1 MQNGGV
7 KLNYYLM
14 HKDIQVCEIEIDE
27 LSTITKISD
36 IQNAEHL
43 PVGIRQND
51 LISTFNRWWKN
62 RSIPKSRSGLR
73 KLLDTLNLTVS
84 QQLIDKC
91 FGLSLSDQYWICPVD
106 KVLEWSDINFFEN
119 TFSDDIGNL
128 LFGSKLS
135 SQEVN
140 FMSPDST
147 SDGQLKKKWKI
158 INGERCLVKGGSN
171 PYMQEPLNE
180 VIASLLMDKLNV
192 SHINYFIEWDN
203 DLPYS
208 ICKDFIDTNTELVS
222 AYQICSAFDNESD
235 SVYDHFMSCAEKLG
249 VPNVQKSINEMLVV
263 DFLIANVD
271 RHFGNF
277 GAIRNAETLEYIGM
291 SPIFDN
297 GTSLWYNTLDN
308 LINADADIEA
318 STFCD
323 KLSEQLELVTDF
335 SWIDFSKLD
344 SFTDDVN
351 EILKS
356 SKYIS
361 NDRRQFLCQAIERRI
376 ELLKEFI

>member
-1 MQNGGV
+1 
-7 KLNYYLM
+7 M
-14 HKDIQVCEIEIDE
+14 HKDIKVCEIEIDE
-27 LSTITKISD
+27 LSTITKISN

-43 PVGIRQND
+43 PVGVRQND

-106 KVLEWSDINFFEN
+106 RVLEWKDINFFEN

-180 VIASLLMDKLNV
+180 VIASLLMDTLNI

-208 ICKDFIDTNTELVS
+208 ICKDFVDTNTELVS
-222 AYQICSAFDNESD
+222 AYQICSSFENESD
-235 SVYDHFMSCAEKLG
+235 SVFDHFMSCAEKLG
-249 VPNVQKSINEMLVV
+249 IPNLQKSINEMLVV

-335 SWIDFSKLD
+335 SWINFSKLN

-376 ELLKEFI
+376 ELLKKYI